1 MLNKCIHTGQ
11 HCPHAA
17 RCTLN
22 VDECKSEACVN
33 KIAKRGVNVRACM
46 SCYKYR
52 TRFCRFACFRIAYKD
67 PNSNTLATLKAR
79 GDIAKF
85 KRSRENTPYKIM
97 KRSGELA
104 AFAATNL
111 AKHGRLPVVA
121 SVAVDAIKTSNADK
135 NAIAVDNE
143 AQRGV

>member
-1 MLNKCIHTGQ
+1 
-11 HCPHAA
+11 
-17 RCTLN
+17 
-22 VDECKSEACVN
+22 
-33 KIAKRGVNVRACM
+33 VRACM

-52 TRFCRFACFRIAYKD
+52 TRFCRFTCFRIAYKD
-67 PNSNTLATLKAR
+67 PNINTLATLKAR

-104 AFAATNL
+104 AFAL
-111 AKHGRLPVVA
+111 AKHGRLPVAA
-121 SVAVDAIKTSNADK
+121 SVAVDAVDAIETSNADK